1 MSRCKK
7 GGRNA
12 PALFSFGVTAL
23 VAALT
28 LVGCKKP
35 NVFVTPPPQEIGVAV
50 PLRQE
55 VTPVLELTGS
65 LGAYN
70 QVDLVARVVGV
81 LQAISYV
88 DGAVTRPGDTL
99 FVIEPAP
106 YEAKLRQAEAG
117 LASAQ
122 ASATQAEAEFGRQ
135 TSLAKNDFSSKAVL
149 DQSRTAR
156 DQTRAAV
163 ASAQSG
169 VTLAAL
175 DLGYTQIASPFAGVV
190 TAHQVSVGNLVGA
203 GGVTK
208 LASILQLNPIYA
220 NFTLSEQN
228 VQRIKADMARRGV
241 SVGDLGKI
249 PVQLGLM
256 TDTGTPHLGALDY
269 IEPAVDTA
277 TGTLRMRA
285 VLPNPDYTLLPGYFV
300 RVRIPLTP
308 QSGQALLVPDVV
320 LGSDQAGRYV
330 LVANNDD
337 VVELRRVEP
346 GQLVGA
352 LRVIQSGLKVD
363 DRVVVRGL
371 GRAIPGA
378 KIVPVAASIDA
389 P

>member
-1 MSRCKK
+1 MPRSSI
-7 GGRNA
+7 
-12 PALFSFGVTAL
+12 LAL

-35 NVFVTPPPQEIGVAV
+35 NVFVAPPPAEVGVSV
-50 PLRQE
+50 PVQQV

-65 LGAYN
+65 LAAYN

-81 LQAISYV
+81 LQAITYV
-88 DGAVTRPGDTL
+88 DGSVARPGDPL

-106 YEAKLRQAEAG
+106 YEAKLAQAEAS
-117 LASAQ
+117 LASAR
-122 ASATQAEAEFGRQ
+122 ASAAQADAEFTRQ

-149 DQSRTAR
+149 DQARTAR
-156 DQTRAAV
+156 ESTRAAV
-163 ASAQSG
+163 SSAQSG

-175 DLGYTQIASPFAGVV
+175 DLGYTQVAAPFAGVV

-203 GGVTK
+203 GGTTK
-208 LASILQLNPIYA
+208 LASMMQLNPIYA
-220 NFTLSEQN
+220 NFTLSEQS
-228 VQRIKADMARRGV
+228 VQRIKTDMQRRGIN
-241 SVGDLGKI
+241 VGDLGKI
-249 PVQLGLM
+249 PVQVGLM
-256 TDTGTPHLGALDY
+256 TEAGTPHPGALDY
-269 IEPAVDTA
+269 IEPAVDAA

-285 VLPNPDYTLLPGYFV
+285 VLPNPDYALLPGYFV
-300 RVRIPLTP
+300 RVRIAMQP
-308 QSGQALLVPDVV
+308 QPGMGLLVPDVV

-330 LVANNDD
+330 LVANKDD

-352 LRVIQSGLKVD
+352 LRVIVSGLKPD

-371 GRAIPGA
+371 GRATPGA
-378 KIVPVAASIDA
+378 KVAPVAAKIDA

>member
-1 MSRCKK
+1 MHRVSIY
-7 GGRNA
+7 
-12 PALFSFGVTAL
+12 ALVTAL
-23 VAALT
+23 S

-35 NVFVTPPPQEIGVAV
+35 NVFVAPPPQEIGVSV
-50 PLRQE
+50 PVRQV
-55 VTPVLELTGS
+55 VTPMLELTGS

-70 QVDLVARVVGV
+70 QVDLVARVIGV
-81 LQAISYV
+81 LQAITYV
-88 DGAVTRPGDTL
+88 DGTVARPGETL

-106 YEAKLRQAEAG
+106 YEAKLRQAEAS

-122 ASATQAEAEFGRQ
+122 ASAAQAEAEFGRQ

-175 DLGYTQIASPFAGVV
+175 DLGYTQIAAPFAGVV
-190 TAHQVSVGNLVGA
+190 TAHQVSVGNLVGV

-256 TDTGTPHLGALDY
+256 TDTGTPHVGALDY
-269 IEPAVDTA
+269 IEPAVDAA

-285 VLPNPDYTLLPGYFV
+285 VLPNPDYKLLPGYFV

-330 LVANNDD
+330 LVANKDD

-352 LRVIQSGLKVD
+352 LRVIQSGLKAD
-363 DRVVVRGL
+363 ERVVVRGL

-378 KIVPVAASIDA
+378 KIVPVIAPVVATIDA